1 MNPARP
7 VTSIYFLK
15 FVECLLVS
23 IAIANI
29 FYMQIF
35 FTVTYDHHLSKVMSI
50 IFEAAAVLLLMA
62 GIGFTIG
69 YSIYWHRKERQGTIN
84 SGRLHAWFRG
94 LLRYWLALQ
103 ITTYGIAKICG
114 LQFGHSYLRDDTL
127 VSALSGFELTW
138 NFFGYSYPLTV
149 IIGLLQIGG
158 SVLLVFRRT
167 YLLGIVI
174 LLPVMINILLI
185 DIFYSIPFGATINAA
200 LFTIGLL
207 YLLLLKWKELTA
219 FFLRP
224 TDNLPPVR
232 LGILKPLIKVAGLVF
247 ILAFTYYGKGVRSSF
262 SFIGKWQVD
271 TLVRNGL
278 RIDQDAWLHD
288 PTVWKHVYVEQYGNI
303 TFSPNPFVI
312 EKNKA
317 RSGEYDYDTA
327 KHVMKLRINGNDGA
341 LITYVTIQDAYH
353 MQWKI
358 VDYKDTTILHLSK
371 VEKKESL

>member
-15 FVECLLVS
+15 FLECLLVS
-23 IAIANI
+23 VAIANI
-29 FYMQIF
+29 LYMQVF
-35 FTVTYDHHLSKVMSI
+35 FTITFAHKQPEIMNI
-50 IFEAAAVLLLMA
+50 IFDVAAVLLLSG

-69 YSIYWHRKERQGTIN
+69 YSIYWHRKERQGSIN

-103 ITTYGIAKICG
+103 ITSYGIAKIFG

-138 NFFGYSYPLTV
+138 NFFGYSYALTV
-149 IIGLLQIGG
+149 IIGVLQIGG

-200 LFTIGLL
+200 LFTLGLL
-207 YLLLLKWKELTA
+207 YLLLLKRKELTA

-232 LGILKPLIKVAGLVF
+232 LGIFKPLLKVAGLAF
-247 ILAFTYYGKGVRSSF
+247 ILTFTYYGKGVRSSY

-278 RIDQDAWLHD
+278 PVDQDAWLHD
-288 PTVWKHVYVEQYGNI
+288 STVWKHVYVEQYGNI

-312 EKNKA
+312 EKSKA

-327 KHVMKLRINGNDGA
+327 KHVMKLRIYGDDGF
-341 LITYVTIQDAYH
+341 LMTYVTIHDARH

-371 VEKKESL
+371 VEKNGSL